1 MVVDRCFGI
10 GCIDENYS
18 YNWSYELDSE
28 FNPTDE
34 DITGLY
40 AGVYNLV
47 VTTASGAS
55 NSISIEVPFYTPS
68 DWNIN
73 ESLESHQIIVP
84 QDVNILI
91 DETPITYGDYIAVA
105 DLNGNIGGMMMWN
118 GQLDV
123 LNAYG
128 SVFSQGDIFSWLIW
142 DSSTDT
148 YYAADAVYDESYP
161 DTEAF
166 AIGGE
171 SGITD
176 LVARTLFM
184 QQIDLPAGWGLYSTF
199 ISSSEDIETVFNDIT
214 DNLIQQMKMVIY
226 FGQH

>member
-1 MVVDRCFGI
+1 
-10 GCIDENYS
+10 
-18 YNWSYELDSE
+18 
-28 FNPTDE
+28 
-34 DITGLY
+34 
-40 AGVYNLV
+40 
-47 VTTASGAS
+47 
-55 NSISIEVPFYTPS
+55 
-68 DWNIN
+68 
-73 ESLESHQIIVP
+73 
-84 QDVNILI
+84 
-91 DETPITYGDYIAVA
+91 
-105 DLNGNIGGMMMWN
+105 MWN

-128 SVFSQGDIFSWLIW
+128 SVFGQGDIFSWLIW

-184 QQIDLPAGWGLYSTF
+184 QQIDLPAGWGLYSTY
-199 ISSSEDIETVFNDIT
+199 ISPENGALEDVLAEVV
-214 DNLIQQMKMVIY
+214 DNLVIEPSVRPDDNT
-226 FGQH
+226 FSVILIFDIVGLDVPTQTFTFLLEPTR